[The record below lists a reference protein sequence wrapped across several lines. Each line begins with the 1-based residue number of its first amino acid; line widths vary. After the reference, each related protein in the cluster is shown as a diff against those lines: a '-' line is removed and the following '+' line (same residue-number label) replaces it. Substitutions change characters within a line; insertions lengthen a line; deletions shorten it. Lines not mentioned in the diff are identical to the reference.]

1 MKHKTYGVPATSK
14 AEHAALWAT
23 LVARLQELPTDEWLD
38 ANAPDVWEEGQEAV
52 EPPIRK
58 RRRAT

>member
-1 MKHKTYGVPATSK
+1 M
-14 AEHAALWAT
+14 WAT
-23 LVARLQELPTDEWLD
+23 LVERLQELPTDEWLD